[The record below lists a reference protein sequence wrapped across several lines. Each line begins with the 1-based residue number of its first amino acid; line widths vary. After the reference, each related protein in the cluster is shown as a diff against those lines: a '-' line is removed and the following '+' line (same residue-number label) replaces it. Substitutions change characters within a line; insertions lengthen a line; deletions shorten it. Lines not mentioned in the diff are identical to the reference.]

1 MSDQLSTD
9 IEKIVPEDIIN
20 ALQSGFHV
28 FRGEQEHFEDMVK
41 HSSTLLRKIS
51 QRFTPVQIIVGIA
64 VLASVAV
71 IAVSKT
77 AEAIEDHNDDNS
89 GDNK

>member
-1 MSDQLSTD
+1 MSDQLSTEV
-9 IEKIVPEDIIN
+9 EKILPEDIIN
-20 ALQSGFHV
+20 ALQSGYHV

-41 HSSTLLRKIS
+41 HSSSLLRKIS

-77 AEAIEDHNDDNS
+77 AEAMQDSDDE
-89 GDNK
+89 

>member
-1 MSDQLSTD
+1 MSNQLTTD
-9 IEKIVPEDIIN
+9 IDKIVPEDIIN
-20 ALQSGFHV
+20 ALESGYRV

-41 HSSTLLRKIS
+41 HGSSLLRKIS

-71 IAVSKT
+71 VAVSKT
-77 AEAIEDHNDDNS
+77 AQILEDNDDE
-89 GDNK
+89 

>member
-1 MSDQLSTD
+1 MSNQLSSD
-9 IEKIVPEDIIN
+9 IEKIQPEDIIN
-20 ALQSGFHV
+20 ALQSGYKV

-41 HSSTLLRKIS
+41 HSSSLLRKIS

-71 IAVSKT
+71 IAVAKT
-77 AEAIEDHNDDNS
+77 AEAVSDEN
-89 GDNK
+89 

>member
-1 MSDQLSTD
+1 MSDQLSTEV
-9 IEKIVPEDIIN
+9 EKILPEDIIN
-20 ALQSGFHV
+20 ALQSGYHV

-41 HSSTLLRKIS
+41 HSSSLLRKIS

-77 AEAIEDHNDDNS
+77 AEAMQDNDNE
-89 GDNK
+89 

>member
-1 MSDQLSTD
+1 MSNQLSTD
-9 IEKIVPEDIIN
+9 IEKIIPEDVIN
-20 ALQSGFHV
+20 ALQSGYRV

-51 QRFTPVQIIVGIA
+51 QRFTPIQIIVGIA

-71 IAVSKT
+71 VAVSKT
-77 AEAIEDHNDDNS
+77 AEALEDND
-89 GDNK
+89 

>member
-1 MSDQLSTD
+1 MSNQLSAD

-20 ALQSGFHV
+20 ALESGYRV

-41 HSSTLLRKIS
+41 HSSSLLRKVS
-51 QRFTPVQIIVGIA
+51 QRFSTIQIIVGIA

-77 AEAIEDHNDDNS
+77 AEAIEDNA
-89 GDNK
+89 